1 MTVVVRSNDT
11 DPEGDT
17 LTVTAVTNGA
27 NGSVT
32 IDATSGNPVYTPN
45 LNFVGTDTFTYTIS
59 DGNPPPG
66 GTDTAT
72 VSVTVGPNA
81 NDAPDAIN
89 DIASTTEDTPV
100 TVVVR
105 SNDTDPE
112 GDTLTVTAVTNGANG
127 SVTIDATSGNPVYTP
142 NLNFVGTDTFTLH
155 HQRWQWRHRH
165 RHRQRHRRP
174 QRQRRT
180 RCHQRHRQH
189 HRGHPRDGGG
199 AQQRHRPRGRHPD
212 GHRRHQ
218 RRQRLGHD

>member
-1 MTVVVRSNDT
+1 M
-11 DPEGDT
+11 
-17 LTVTAVTNGA
+17 TVTAVTNGA

-59 DGNPPPG
+59 DGNG

-105 SNDTDPE
+105 SNDTDP
-112 GDTLTVTAVTNGANG
+112 
-127 SVTIDATSGNPVYTP
+127 
-142 NLNFVGTDTFTLH
+142 
-155 HQRWQWRHRH
+155 
-165 RHRQRHRRP
+165 
-174 QRQRRT
+174 
-180 RCHQRHRQH
+180 
-189 HRGHPRDGGG
+189 
-199 AQQRHRPRGRHPD
+199 RGRHPD

>member
-59 DGNPPPG
+59 DGNG

-127 SVTIDATSGNPVYTP
+127 SVTIDATSGNPVSPRTSISWAPTLSPTP
-142 NLNFVGTDTFTLH
+142 SAMAMAAPTPPPSASPSAPTPTTH
-155 HQRWQWRHRH
+155 
-165 RHRQRHRRP
+165 P
-174 QRQRRT
+174 MPSTTSPAPPRT
-180 RCHQRHRQH
+180 
-189 HRGHPRDGGG
+189 P
-199 AQQRHRPRGRHPD
+199 P
-212 GHRRHQ
+212 
-218 RRQRLGHD
+218 

>member
-1 MTVVVRSNDT
+1 MPSTTSPAPPRTPPRDGGGAQQRHRPRGRHS
-11 DPEGDT
+11 

-59 DGNPPPG
+59 DGNG

-100 TVVVR
+100 TVV
-105 SNDTDPE
+105 
-112 GDTLTVTAVTNGANG
+112 
-127 SVTIDATSGNPVYTP
+127 
-142 NLNFVGTDTFTLH
+142 
-155 HQRWQWRHRH
+155 
-165 RHRQRHRRP
+165 
-174 QRQRRT
+174 
-180 RCHQRHRQH
+180 
-189 HRGHPRDGGG
+189 